1 VFARRCDQ
9 EIVMNTLWQD
19 IRYGVRM
26 LVKSRGVALLAILA
40 LGLGVGANTAT
51 FSVSN
56 TFLRKPVSLP
66 EVERLVMVVNRA
78 PGQVQDWTSASP
90 ADFLDWKEQA
100 QSFDSLTA
108 YSWNDVNL
116 TGAGEPVKLQG
127 FRVTPNF
134 FDVLSVHAMLGRGFV
149 SGEDLPGLDAK
160 VILSH
165 SLWTSQFASDPQ
177 IVGKTIRLDG
187 RPCTVVGVMNQ
198 EVNFPASAQLWM
210 PLSFSAQERTAR
222 NEHSV
227 SPLARLKSGVSR
239 AQAQAEMNAIQ
250 QRLTSAFP
258 ASESGW
264 SVMVQDLG
272 EFVAGPGRSY
282 TLLLLV
288 AVGFV
293 LLIACANVANLL
305 LARSTSRQTEF
316 AIRRAMGGTRWHLI
330 RQLLI
335 ESALLGL
342 GGGAVGLLL
351 GAWGISLIQ
360 ANMPPEVARYIP
372 GWNMVRLDREVFL
385 YTLGVALLAGIV
397 AGLVPAFQGS
407 GTAIG
412 ETLKEGGRSGTA
424 SRSRTRLRNAF
435 VVAEISLSLM
445 LLVGGVL
452 ISKGVLSL
460 FALNFKFAPQSVL
473 TMRVVLPDSKYAA
486 PRQRSDFYDRLLDQ
500 LNHVQGVESA
510 AVAAVI
516 PFGETSDTDSFSVE
530 GQTKQLGEF
539 RNALIDSVS
548 PDYFRL
554 LHVPVKEGREFSDR
568 DSADA
573 TRVVIISESLA
584 RRYWPGRSPLGHH
597 LKTGEDDSKNPWAV
611 IVGVVADV
619 YYNPWQHDLPPA
631 IYFPYRQQPHW
642 GSYIAVRTSGDLRA
656 IFPAMRQAISR
667 VDPDQPIYDVL
678 PFDRVISDQILGL
691 SYVAVLMGVLGFM
704 GLVLSAV
711 GVAGVMAY
719 SVTQRTHEIGVRMAL
734 GAQSRDVL
742 RLFVTGGLALMG
754 IGIAIGL
761 PAAYVLARL
770 LASLLYGVQATDLSS
785 FTLGTL
791 LLSIVVVLACYIPAR
806 RATRV
811 DPMHALRYE

>member
-1 VFARRCDQ
+1 VKS
-9 EIVMNTLWQD
+9 LGQD

-26 LVKSRGVALLAILA
+26 LVKSPGVTLLAIFA

-56 TFLRKPVSLP
+56 TFLRKPVSFP

-78 PGQVQDWTSASP
+78 PGQVQDWTSVSP
-90 ADFLDWKEQA
+90 ANFLDWKEQTH
-100 QSFDSLTA
+100 SFDSLAA
-108 YSWNDVNL
+108 YNWNDVNL

-127 FRVTPNF
+127 FLVTPNF
-134 FDVLSVHAMLGRGFV
+134 FDVLGVHAMLGRSFV
-149 SGEDLPGLDAK
+149 SGEDLPGQDAK
-160 VILSH
+160 AVLSH
-165 SLWTSQFASDPQ
+165 SLWISQFASDPQ

-198 EVNFPASAQLWM
+198 EVNFPFNAQLWM
-210 PLSFSAQERTAR
+210 PLTFSAKDRTTR

-227 SPLARLKSGVSR
+227 SPLARLKSGVSLT
-239 AQAQAEMNAIQ
+239 QAQAEMNAIQ
-250 QRLTSAFP
+250 QRLASSFP
-258 ASESGW
+258 ASEAGW
-264 SVMVQDLG
+264 SVVVQDLG
-272 EFVAGPGRSY
+272 EFVAGPGRAY

-305 LARSTSRQTEF
+305 LARSTSRQMEF
-316 AIRRAMGGTRWHLI
+316 AIRRAMGGTRWRLI

-342 GGGAVGLLL
+342 GGGAFGLLL
-351 GAWGISLIQ
+351 GAWGISLIR

-385 YTLGVALLAGIV
+385 YTLSIALLAGIV
-397 AGLVPAFQGS
+397 AGLVPALQGS
-407 GTAIG
+407 GAAIG

-424 SRSRTRLRNAF
+424 SRSRTRMRNAF
-435 VVAEISLSLM
+435 VVAEISLSLV

-460 FALNFKFAPQSVL
+460 LALNFKFAPQSVL
-473 TMRVVLPDSKYAA
+473 TLRAVLPDSKYAA
-486 PRQRSDFYDRLLDQ
+486 PRQRSDFYDRLLEQ
-500 LNHVQGVESA
+500 LNHVQGVQSA
-510 AVAAVI
+510 AVAALI
-516 PFGETSDTDSFSVE
+516 PFGETSDAESFSVE
-530 GQTKQLGEF
+530 GQPKQIGEF
-539 RNALIDSVS
+539 RSALFDSVN

-554 LHVPVKEGREFSDR
+554 LHVQVKEGREFSDR

-573 TRVVIISESLA
+573 PLVVIISESLA

-597 LKTGEDDSKNPWAV
+597 LKIGDDDSKNPWAAV
-611 IVGVVADV
+611 VGVVADV
-619 YYNPWQHDLPPA
+619 YYNPWQRDLPPA
-631 IYFPYRQQPHW
+631 IYFPYRQRPPL
-642 GSYIAVRTSGDLRA
+642 GSYIAVRTSGDFRA
-656 IFPAMRQAISR
+656 FIPVVRQAISR

-691 SYVAVLMGVLGFM
+691 SYVAVLMSVLGFM

-719 SVTQRTHEIGVRMAL
+719 SVTQRIHEIGVRMAL

-742 RLFVTGGLALMG
+742 RLFITGGLALMG

-761 PAAYVLARL
+761 PAAYALARL
-770 LASLLYGVQATDLSS
+770 LASLLYGVQAADLPS
-785 FTLGTL
+785 FALGTL
-791 LLSIVVVLACYIPAR
+791 LLSIVVVLACYVPAR